1 MRSVPRSVH
10 GEPEP
15 LVQTV
20 THHYFRVY
28 PNGDRAKAL
37 QLTTEEKDEL
47 VAYNEVIRF
56 GCAQFVDGK
65 CVYEGCVS
73 KEIIEAVEA
82 AEKEKRT

>member
-1 MRSVPRSVH
+1 M
-10 GEPEP
+10 
-15 LVQTV
+15 

-37 QLTTEEKDEL
+37 QLSTKEKYEL
-47 VAYNEVIRF
+47 VEYNKVMRF

-65 CVYEGCVS
+65 CVYEGHVS

-82 AEKEKRT
+82 AEKEKRP

>member
-1 MRSVPRSVH
+1 VH

-37 QLTTEEKDEL
+37 QLTTKEKDDL
-47 VAYNEVIRF
+47 VAYNKVVRF

-65 CVYEGCVS
+65 CVYQGFVT
-73 KEIIEAVEA
+73 KEIIKAVEA

>member
-1 MRSVPRSVH
+1 M
-10 GEPEP
+10 
-15 LVQTV
+15 

-28 PNGDRAKAL
+28 PNGDRAKAI
-37 QLTTEEKDEL
+37 QLTTKEKDAL
-47 VAYNEVIRF
+47 VEYNEKFRG

>member
-1 MRSVPRSVH
+1 M
-10 GEPEP
+10 
-15 LVQTV
+15 

-37 QLTTEEKDEL
+37 QLTTEEKDDL
-47 VAYNEVIRF
+47 VEHNKKWRG

-65 CVYEGCVS
+65 CVYEGHVS
-73 KEIIEAVEA
+73 KEIIAAVEA

>member
-1 MRSVPRSVH
+1 M
-10 GEPEP
+10 
-15 LVQTV
+15 QTV

-37 QLTTEEKDEL
+37 QLTTKEKDDL
-47 VAYNEVIRF
+47 VAYNKVVRF

-65 CVYEGCVS
+65 CVYQGFVT
-73 KEIIEAVEA
+73 KEIIKAVEA